1 VIPPMTHPFVSIIVP
16 CRTADPQTQE
26 CIRRCNQLEYGRF
39 EIIVLPDHEC
49 SLEGARVVA
58 TGPVSPGKKRNIGAS
73 VARGEVL
80 AYIDSDAYPRRDWL
94 AKAVAHL
101 ESDGVGAVGGPGI
114 TPPEDSVFAHAQGV
128 ILSSFLMGGI
138 SARYA
143 EKQSLEF
150 SDDIHSVNLVAWKRV
165 VEEAGGW
172 NEDYWPGEDTLF
184 CLSLKRLGYKL
195 LFARDVVVYHHRR
208 GSWRGYLRQ
217 IWGYGLHRG
226 FFAKRFPE
234 NSRRLKYFFPSL
246 FLLGLVVGPLLSL
259 VFPAMGWVFLGVI
272 VIYFAAVLMQ
282 VLVNLKMGLM
292 ILLGLPLTHLTY
304 GAAFLKGVLAR
315 RLSR

>member
-1 VIPPMTHPFVSIIVP
+1 MLYPLVSVIVP
-16 CRTADPQTQE
+16 CREVDQQTQE
-26 CIRRCNQLEYGRF
+26 CVSRCGELDYDEF
-39 EIIVLPDHEC
+39 EVIVLPDNEC
-49 SLEGARVVA
+49 PLEGAKVVA

-101 ESDGVGAVGGPGI
+101 EGDGVGAVGGPGV
-114 TPPEDSVFAHAQGV
+114 TPPEDGLFAHAQGA

-143 EKQSLEF
+143 EKRSLES

-234 NSRRLKYFFPSL
+234 TSRRTKYFFPSL
-246 FLLGLVVGPLLSL
+246 FLLGLLIGPLVSL
-259 VFPAMGWVFLGVI
+259 VLPTLGWVVLAVI
-272 VIYFAAVLMQ
+272 VIYFAAVMMQ
-282 VLVNLKMGLM
+282 VLINPRMGLM

-304 GAAFLKGVLAR
+304 GAAFLKGVFSR
-315 RLSR
+315 RLSK